1 MINIRLDLENDLILS
16 FIFFSRMQKIA
27 SGGLITSFE
36 KFGLNLYFKFLQK
49 IFVEWKTPAQK
60 YLIVYNFTFVYES
73 FLVQT

>member
-1 MINIRLDLENDLILS
+1 
-16 FIFFSRMQKIA
+16 MQKIA
-27 SGGLITSFE
+27 SGGLIASFE

-49 IFVEWKTPAQK
+49 IFIEWKTPAQK